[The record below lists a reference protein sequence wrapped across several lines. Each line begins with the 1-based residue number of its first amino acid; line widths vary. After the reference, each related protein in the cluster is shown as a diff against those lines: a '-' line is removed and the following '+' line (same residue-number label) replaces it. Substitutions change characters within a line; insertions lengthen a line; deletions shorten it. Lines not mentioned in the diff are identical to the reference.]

1 MTDTPDDLPAFA
13 RGAINLASP
22 RLGSKAVAANDEFF
36 AAKERMLADAA
47 PVFVPGKFDDHGK
60 WMDGWETRRRRE
72 PGHDWC
78 LIRLGTAGIIAGVD
92 IDTSHFTGNFAPAA
106 SIEACLSD
114 DQPGDDAGWSEL
126 VRNTTLSS
134 SSHHFIAADND
145 QPFNWLRLNIFPDG
159 GIARLRVYGQPY
171 CEWDKRDQ
179 TASHELSALKNGG
192 RVIGYNDAHY
202 GDVWAVLTDGRGVT
216 MGDGW
221 ETRRRREQGHDWL
234 VIALGH
240 PGEIDRIEVDTA
252 HFKGNY
258 PDRCSL
264 QAALVED
271 GDDAAILSQAETWS
285 ELMGEHKLSA
295 DTIHTF
301 EGAAIKAIGPVS
313 HVRLNIFPDGG
324 VSRLRLFGKLAS

>member
-1 MTDTPDDLPAFA
+1 MNQDNPFHHWVQLEQ
-13 RGAINLASP
+13 P
-22 RLGSKAVAANDEFF
+22 RLGTRVTFATDEFF
-36 AAKERMLADAA
+36 AAKERIIDPAA
-47 PVFVPGKFDDHGK
+47 PVFIDDKYDDHGK

-78 LIRLGTAGIIAGVD
+78 LIRLGSAGIIAGVD

-114 DQPGDDAGWSEL
+114 DPPDDDADWSEL
-126 VRNTTLSS
+126 VPNTTLSS
-134 SSHHFIAADND
+134 SSHHFIAVGSS

-171 CEWDKRDQ
+171 CEWDRLDQ
-179 TASHELSALKNGG
+179 TEAHELSALKNGG

-202 GDVWAVLTDGRGVT
+202 GD
-216 MGDGW
+216 GW
-221 ETRRRREQGHDWL
+221 ETRRRREPGHDWL

-240 PGEIDRIEVDTA
+240 PGEIGRIEVDTA

-264 QAALVED
+264 QAALIKD

-285 ELMGEHKLSA
+285 ELMGEQKLSA
-295 DTIHTF
+295 DNIHTF
-301 EGAAIKAIGPVS
+301 EGADIKAIGPIS

-324 VSRLRLFGKLAS
+324 VSRLRLFGKLSS